1 MLEIKNLNK
10 SFDGL
15 KAVNDFSLSLQE
27 RKITSLIGPN
37 GAGKTTVF
45 NIVTGFLHPN
55 SGMVMFEGE
64 EVTNFPSFKIA
75 RRGIARTFQN
85 LRLFKKMTVLENVL
99 LSRQNQQGEK
109 FLNALIAHSD
119 SSSEHKRH
127 LEKTEALIEFIGL
140 TEHKD
145 ELADNL
151 SYGQQ
156 KLLSIACCL
165 AMEPKLLM
173 LDEPVAGVQPAM
185 IEKIITILKELVE
198 KEKKTILLIEH
209 NIDVVL
215 DISDTIVVMDEGK
228 KIAEDKPSV
237 IRNNPAILEAY
248 LS

>member
-1 MLEIKNLNK
+1 MFEIKNLNK
-10 SFDGL
+10 SFNGL
-15 KAVNDFSLSLQE
+15 QAVKDFSLSLLPN
-27 RKITSLIGPN
+27 KITSLIGPN

-45 NIVTGFLHPN
+45 NIVTGYLTED
-55 SGMVMFEGE
+55 SGAISFNNDSIV
-64 EVTNFPSFKIA
+64 NLPSWKIA
-75 RRGIARTFQN
+75 RKGISRTFQY
-85 LRLFKKMTVLENVL
+85 LRLFRKLTVLENVL
-99 LSRQNQQGEK
+99 LARQNQSGENL
-109 FLNALIAHSD
+109 FTALFTFSQN
-119 SSSEHKRH
+119 SSEHKQH
-127 LEKTEALIEFIGL
+127 IDKCVYLLEYVGL
-140 TEHKD
+140 SDKQND
-145 ELADNL
+145 LAENL

-165 AMEPKLLM
+165 AAEPKLLL